1 MNTLIKTL
9 DYVLSRASILIMTLL
24 VFTVL
29 LQVFM
34 RYVMGSP
41 VTFTEELS
49 RFLLIWLGLLAASYA
64 YRQRMHLA
72 LDLLVLKL
80 KGRQKNVLNI
90 IIHTLIAL
98 FSAGVLVYG
107 GIQLVILTWV
117 LDQNSP
123 ALGVSMSFVYLV
135 LPVSGLAIIIYA
147 VDFII
152 QEAGIRDDGTVAE
165 PIHPGRRSDEIHA
178 E

>member
-1 MNTLIKTL
+1 MNLLIRGL
-9 DYVLSRASILIMTLL
+9 DYILARLSVLIMTLL
-24 VFTVL
+24 VLTVL

-34 RYVMGSP
+34 RYVVGSP

-64 YRQRMHLA
+64 YRMRMHLA

-80 KGRQKNVLNI
+80 EGRQRNILNI
-90 IIHTLIAL
+90 VIHSLIAI
-98 FSAGVLVYG
+98 FSLVVLVYG

-117 LDQNSP
+117 LNQYSP
-123 ALGVSMSFVYLV
+123 ALDVSMSFVYLV
-135 LPVSGLAIIIYA
+135 LPISGAAIVIYA
-147 VDFII
+147 IEFILI
-152 QEAGIRDDGTVAE
+152 EAGIRKQDETTEVT
-165 PIHPGRRSDEIHA
+165 HPARKTDEILA

>member
-1 MNTLIKTL
+1 MNLLIKAL
-9 DYVLSRASILIMTLL
+9 DYILSRMSVLIMTLL
-24 VFTVL
+24 VLTVL

-34 RYVMGSP
+34 RYVIGSP

-80 KGRQKNVLNI
+80 KGKQRNVLNI

-98 FSAGVLVYG
+98 FSAVVLVYG

-117 LDQNSP
+117 LDQFSP

-147 VDFII
+147 VHFIL
-152 QEAGIRDDGTVAE
+152 QEAGFSEDDEAAQ
-165 PIHPGRRSDEIHA
+165 PIHPGRETDSIHA

>member
-24 VFTVL
+24 VLTVL

-34 RYVMGSP
+34 RYVAGSP

-90 IIHTLIAL
+90 VIHTLIAL

-135 LPVSGLAIIIYA
+135 LPVSGMAIIIYA
-147 VDFII
+147 IDFIL
-152 QEAGIRDDGTVAE
+152 QEAGIKDDYKDAE
-165 PIHPGRRSDEIHA
+165 AIHPGRRSDEIHA

>member
-1 MNTLIKTL
+1 MSLLIKTL
-9 DYVLSRASILIMTLL
+9 DYVLSRMSILIMSLL
-24 VFTVL
+24 VLTVS

-34 RYVMGSP
+34 RYVIGSP

-80 KGRQKNVLNI
+80 KGKQRNVLNI
-90 IIHTLIAL
+90 IIHSLVAL
-98 FSAGVLVYG
+98 FSLLVLVYG
-107 GIQLVILTWV
+107 GSQLVYLTWI
-117 LDQNSP
+117 LDQHSP
-123 ALGVSMSFVYLV
+123 ALGVSMSIVYLV
-135 LPVSGLAIIIYA
+135 LPVSGIAIVIYSI
-147 VDFII
+147 DFIL
-152 QEAGIRDDGTVAE
+152 QEAGIRENGAGSI
-165 PIHPGRRSDEIHA
+165 IHPGRSGDEVHV

>member
-1 MNTLIKTL
+1 MILLIKAL
-9 DYVLSRASILIMTLL
+9 DYILARMSILIMTLL

-34 RYVMGSP
+34 RYVIGSP

-72 LDLLVLKL
+72 LDLLILKM
-80 KGRQKNVLNI
+80 KGRQRNVLNI
-90 IIHTLIAL
+90 IIHSLIAL
-98 FSAGVLVYG
+98 FSAVVLVYG
-107 GIQLVILTWV
+107 GMQLVILTWV
-117 LDQNSP
+117 LDQYSP

-135 LPVSGLAIIIYA
+135 LPVSGLAIIVYA
-147 VDFII
+147 VYFILL
-152 QEAGIRDDGTVAE
+152 EAGIIDDDEASEVV
-165 PIHPGRRSDEIHA
+165 HPGRRADEIHA

>member
-1 MNTLIKTL
+1 MSLLIKTL
-9 DYVLSRASILIMTLL
+9 DYVLSRMSILIMSLL
-24 VFTVL
+24 VLTVS

-34 RYVMGSP
+34 RYVIGSP

-80 KGRQKNVLNI
+80 KGKQRNVLNI
-90 IIHTLIAL
+90 IIHSLVAL
-98 FSAGVLVYG
+98 FSLLVLVYG
-107 GIQLVILTWV
+107 GIQLVYLTWI
-117 LDQNSP
+117 LDQHSP

-135 LPVSGLAIIIYA
+135 LPVSGTAIVIYA
-147 VDFII
+147 IDFILK
-152 QEAGIRDDGTVAE
+152 EAGIRENDDGSM
-165 PIHPGRRSDEIHA
+165 IHPGRSGDVVQA